1 MSCIICSLRNIELQ
15 NDIERLLDINQ
26 GYLPEDSKKE
36 LKAKYPEDAET
47 IAKVSQQEFMMHW
60 NFHQSSSY
68 LPAQASTAVAGK
80 QESHSLKDDIKKD
93 EAAVLYDIMSKQME
107 TFNRLTRKINDS
119 IDSEESD
126 VSHVIVNPVV
136 VEFYQ
141 GLTDSMRATVK
152 ELRELNDTVNGKT
165 NGSLDGLKAIAL
177 AISQPLDNVQTTNI
191 SNAAPGRE
199 DMSTDKFDY

>member
-47 IAKVSQQEFMMHW
+47 IAKISQQEFMMHW

-68 LPAQASTAVAGK
+68 LPAQVSTAVAGK
-80 QESHSLKDDIKKD
+80 QESHSLRDDIKKD
-93 EAAVLYDIMSKQME
+93 EATVLYDIMSKQME
-107 TFNRLTRKINDS
+107 TFNRLTHKINDA
-119 IDSEESD
+119 IDNEESD

-136 VEFYQ
+136 AEFYK

-177 AISQPLDNVQTTNI
+177 AISQPLDNVQTTTI

>member
-26 GYLPEDSKKE
+26 GYVPEDAKKE

-47 IAKVSQQEFMMHW
+47 IAKISQQEYMMHW

-68 LPAQASTAVAGK
+68 LPAQSTQAIAS
-80 QESHSLKDDIKKD
+80 QESHSLRDDIKKD
-93 EAAVLYDIMSKQME
+93 EATVLYDMMSKQME
-107 TFNRLTRKINDS
+107 TFNRLTHKINAA
-119 IDSEESD
+119 IDNEESD

-136 VEFYQ
+136 ADFYK

-152 ELRELNDTVNGKT
+152 ELRDLNDTVNGKT

-177 AISQPLDNVQTTNI
+177 AISQPLDNVQTNNI
-191 SNAAPGRE
+191 TNAAPGRA

>member
-1 MSCIICSLRNIELQ
+1 MACIICSLRNIELQ

-26 GYLPEDSKKE
+26 GFIPEDAKKE
-36 LKAKYPEDAET
+36 LKIKYPNEADT
-47 IAKVSQQEFMMHW
+47 ISKISQQEYTMHW

-68 LPAQASTAVAGK
+68 LPAQYSVPAESK
-80 QESHSLKDDIKKD
+80 KESHSLRDDIGKN
-93 EAAVLYDIMSKQME
+93 EATVLYDMMSKQME
-107 TFNRLTRKINDS
+107 TFNRLTHKINNA
-119 IDSEESD
+119 IDNEESD
-126 VSHVIVNPVV
+126 VSHAIINPIVSD
-136 VEFYQ
+136 FYK

-177 AISQPLDNVQTTNI
+177 AISQPLDNVQATNI
-191 SNAAPGRE
+191 SNTAPGRE

>member
-26 GYLPEDSKKE
+26 GYVPEEAKKE

-47 IAKVSQQEFMMHW
+47 IAKISQQEYMMHW

-68 LPAQASTAVAGK
+68 LPAQSTQTIAS
-80 QESHSLKDDIKKD
+80 QESHSLRDDIKKD
-93 EAAVLYDIMSKQME
+93 EATVLYDMMSKQME
-107 TFNRLTRKINDS
+107 TFNRLTHKINAA
-119 IDSEESD
+119 IDNEESD

-136 VEFYQ
+136 ADFYK

-152 ELRELNDTVNGKT
+152 ELRDLNDTVNGKT

-177 AISQPLDNVQTTNI
+177 AISQPLDNVQATNI
-191 SNAAPGRE
+191 TNAAPGRS